1 MLVVVT
7 MAVAVPCALP
17 ASAAAVPEV
26 QSLEF
31 DRPATVGSPVTLL
44 VRATDSSAPLSGLV
58 TVFEPGKVFGSSAC
72 RPADSA
78 GREAGGP
85 FAPGAALTL
94 AAPHRFRA
102 AGPHVGL
109 LRLDSGGC
117 GPPATGLLQPF
128 IATATQPGEPPP
140 PVERGNPVP
149 VPPGGV
155 PAPPMPLVEDLPL
168 QPVSPEPLAPPE
180 PPGPPELASEGGS
193 ARASIAGRAPSRARR
208 GPACAGAAARISR
221 SSVAVDEGRAALLC
235 LLNRVR
241 RNRGLRPLRSN
252 PRLLTA
258 ASDHARAM
266 VRRGFFS
273 HYNPNP
279 AKRTLV
285 DRLRRV
291 RYIDARSYWT
301 VGENLAFGDGAR
313 GTPQGVLSA
322 WMKSGPHRA
331 NILHGD
337 FREVGLGIQPGCPRS
352 PRKGATYTID
362 FGVKR

>member
-1 MLVVVT
+1 MLAVVLI
-7 MAVAVPCALP
+7 AAAALCALP

-31 DRPATVGSPVTLL
+31 DRPATVGSQVTLL

-58 TVFEPGKVFGSSAC
+58 TVFGPGKLFGSSAC

-78 GREAGGP
+78 GRAPGGP

-94 AAPHRFRA
+94 AAPYRFRT

-128 IATATQPGEPPP
+128 IATATHPGEPPA
-140 PVERGNPVP
+140 PVERGDPVA
-149 VPPGGV
+149 VPPGV
-155 PAPPMPLVEDLPL
+155 PTPPMPLVEDLPL
-168 QPVSPEPLAPPE
+168 QPAPAEPPAPPE
-180 PPGPPELASEGGS
+180 PPGSPGSPSQGGP
-193 ARASIAGRAPSRARR
+193 ARASAAGRAPVRARR
-208 GPACAGAAARISR
+208 EPVCAGAAARISR
-221 SSVAVDEGRAALLC
+221 SSATVDEGRSALLC
-235 LLNRVR
+235 LINRVR
-241 RNRGLRPLRSN
+241 RNRDLRPLRSN
-252 PRLLTA
+252 ERLLTA

-301 VGENLAFGDGAR
+301 VGENLAFGDGER

-322 WMKSGPHRA
+322 WMNSGPHRA
-331 NILHGD
+331 NILHAD
-337 FREVGLGIQPGCPRS
+337 FREVGLGIQPGCPGS